1 MINQTESRG
10 ITSIIIEN
18 LTDGLLFFNEEN
30 KVSLINP
37 AACRV
42 FQVDKNDILGKKI
55 DDFSN
60 FEKLSNLFYL
70 LGREIK
76 EYFKKELEINRDL
89 ILEVTSIPVKEK
101 GDKIGSLVILHNVTR
116 EKMIEKMKT
125 EFVSISAHQLR
136 TPLSEINWSLE
147 VLGSE
152 KIGKLTEGQKEVLK
166 KAHHSNKRI
175 LNLVDDLLNVVKIEE
190 GRRVYDLVS
199 TDFENIVQS
208 VIKLYQEKIRS
219 KQIKFEFQVPNK
231 KLPKVNVD
239 AKKIFL
245 VIQNLLENA
254 ISYNVVGGMIT
265 ISLENKGKEIEF
277 SIADSGI
284 GIPENEHKN
293 VFQKFF
299 RAENAL
305 KKETDGNG
313 LGLFI
318 VKNIIEAHNGKV
330 WFESVKDRGSTFYFS
345 LPVK

>member
-1 MINQTESRG
+1 MINQTENRG

-18 LTDGLLFFNEEN
+18 LTDGLLFFNKEN

-42 FQVDKNDILGKKI
+42 FQINKDDILGRKI

-70 LGREIK
+70 LGKEIK

-89 ILEVTSIPVKEK
+89 ILEVTSIPVEEK
-101 GDKIGSLVILHNVTR
+101 GDKIGSLVIIHNVTR

-166 KAHHSNKRI
+166 KAHYSNKRI

-190 GRRVYDLVS
+190 GRRVYDLIPV
-199 TDFENIVQS
+199 DFENIVQS
-208 VIKLYQEKIRS
+208 VIKLYQEKIRN

-239 AKKIFL
+239 TKKISL

-254 ISYNVVGGMIT
+254 ISYNIVGGMIT
-265 ISLENKGKEIEF
+265 IKLENKGKEIEF
-277 SIADSGI
+277 SIEDSGI

-318 VKNIIEAHNGKV
+318 VKNIVEAHNGRV
-330 WFESVKDRGSTFYFS
+330 WFESIKDKGSTFYFS